1 MTDQTPIPTPE
12 PTPAAPAAPAAPAY
26 AAPAYAPGAPVAKW
40 NVLAIV
46 SLVTSLLWISLV
58 GVITGHLALSQIKKT
73 GEQGHGLALAGVII
87 GYVGLLGGIIAIIF
101 WIVVVV
107 AASSSGYYGY

>member
-1 MTDQTPIPTPE
+1 MTDQNPV
-12 PTPAAPAAPAAPAY
+12 PTPAAQPAAPAY
-26 AAPAYAPGAPVAKW
+26 APAAPGAKW